1 MPDCSI
7 CGKVGGHTEDTMSCI
22 ETRTM
27 VGVFYRVLVSML
39 KYESYRPLGS
49 GIYDMESTK

>member
-1 MPDCSI
+1 MSDCSI
-7 CGKVGGHTEDTMSCI
+7 CGRVGGHAESAVPCI

-27 VGVFYRVLVSML
+27 VDIFYRVLVSML

-49 GIYDMESTK
+49 GIYNMESTK